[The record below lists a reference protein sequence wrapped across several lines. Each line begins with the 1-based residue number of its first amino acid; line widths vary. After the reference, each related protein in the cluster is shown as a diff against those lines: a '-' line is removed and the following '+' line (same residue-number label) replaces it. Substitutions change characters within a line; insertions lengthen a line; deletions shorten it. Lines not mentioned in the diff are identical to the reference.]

1 LSVLF
6 LGETRLKTFK
16 VLLLITLTFALI
28 GGAGYF
34 GFASSV
40 KPTPTAPPV
49 PKTVEVTTCDVEQT
63 VTAPGILVNTSE
75 TFVKMPVAGKL
86 AQVNVKP
93 GDSVTAGQVLAVLDE
108 VTKSE
113 AQVNL
118 LGAKDALDEAQKIRT
133 SMDYPRATDEYIKKL
148 GKDIKQAHETVAIMA
163 DIYKH
168 TDDAVLKAQALT
180 NLSNA
185 QASLDDLIAKYNWYV
200 GKPSQSDKD
209 AASTKLALAQAKYEA
224 AEASLASLEIK
235 ASLDGILLETYAKI
249 GQTFNSDQDLFKLT
263 DPKALEVKANITEE
277 DYPLL
282 APGMEVE
289 LYFDARADVT
299 VKGRVERIVPKRIEG
314 SSPLYNIYISLREVP
329 DGLADG
335 MTADAALTIASRA
348 GVLCLPRA
356 VVRASGE
363 GKAVLK
369 VWNGIET
376 ENREVTIGLRGDA
389 SVEILSGLKENEQVV
404 TK

>member
-1 LSVLF
+1 MKILKIIFFVLI
-6 LGETRLKTFK
+6 LAA
-16 VLLLITLTFALI
+16 II
-28 GGAGYF
+28 GGAGYA
-34 GFASSV
+34 GFVSSKPP
-40 KPTPTAPPV
+40 KPTPPPA
-49 PKTVEVTTCDVEQT
+49 PKTVSVEKCNVEQT
-63 VTAPGILVNTSE
+63 VTAPGRLVNTSE
-75 TFVKMPVAGKL
+75 EMVKMPVQGKL
-86 AQVNVKP
+86 EKVLVEP
-93 GDSVTAGQVLAVLDE
+93 GDFVTAGQVLADLDD
-108 VTKSE
+108 VAKSQ

-118 LGAKDALDEAQKIRT
+118 LEAKNALEEAEKYRV
-133 SMDYPRATDEYIKKL
+133 SLDYPRATDEYLAKLKRQIKM
-148 GKDIKQAHETVAIMA
+148 AEENVALMA
-163 DIYKH
+163 DLYKH
-168 TDDAVLKAQALT
+168 TEDPALKAQALAS
-180 NLSNA
+180 LADA
-185 QASLDDLIAKYNWYV
+185 QAQKDELVSKYNWYV
-200 GKPSQSDKD
+200 GKPTQADKD
-209 AASTKLALAQAKYEA
+209 ASDTKLTLLQAKYDA
-224 AEASLASLEIK
+224 ALAALENLAIV
-235 ASLDGILLETYAKI
+235 APFDGMILDVYANT
-249 GQTFNSDQDLFKLT
+249 GQVFNPEQDLFQIT
-263 DPKALEVKANITEE
+263 DPKALEVEANITEE

-335 MTADAALTIASRA
+335 MTADAAVTIASRA

-389 SVEILSGLKENEQVV
+389 SVEILSGLKENDQVV

>member
-1 LSVLF
+1 MKILKMIFFVLI
-6 LGETRLKTFK
+6 LAA
-16 VLLLITLTFALI
+16 II
-28 GGAGYF
+28 GGAGYA
-34 GFASSV
+34 GFVSSKPP
-40 KPTPTAPPV
+40 KPTPPPA
-49 PKTVEVTTCDVEQT
+49 PKTVSVEKCNVEQT
-63 VTAPGILVNTSE
+63 VTAPGRLVNTSE
-75 TFVKMPVAGKL
+75 EMVKMPVQGKL
-86 AQVNVKP
+86 EKVLVEP
-93 GDSVTAGQVLAVLDE
+93 GDFVTAGQVLADLDD
-108 VTKSE
+108 VAKSQ

-118 LGAKDALDEAQKIRT
+118 LEAKNALEEAEKYRV
-133 SMDYPRATDEYIKKL
+133 SLDYPRATDEYLAKLKRQIKM
-148 GKDIKQAHETVAIMA
+148 AEENVALMA
-163 DIYKH
+163 DLYKH
-168 TDDAVLKAQALT
+168 TEDPALKAQALAS
-180 NLSNA
+180 LADA
-185 QASLDDLIAKYNWYV
+185 QAQKDELVSKYNWYV
-200 GKPSQSDKD
+200 GKPTQADKD
-209 AASTKLALAQAKYEA
+209 ASDTKLTLLQAKYDA
-224 AEASLASLEIK
+224 ALAALENLAIV
-235 ASLDGILLETYAKI
+235 APFDGMILDVYANT
-249 GQTFNSDQDLFKLT
+249 GQVFNPEQDLFQIT
-263 DPKALEVKANITEE
+263 DPKALEVEANITEE

-335 MTADAALTIASRA
+335 MTADAAVTIASRA

-389 SVEILSGLKENEQVV
+389 SVEILSGLKENDQVV